1 LSGNEQ
7 AVPGL
12 VGVRSEFNCKQEVAI
27 TTFRTIADKSAPA
40 DMFSTIKA
48 TVETITSVVDAH
60 LKSTKQQQIA
70 IATDDLLPLL
80 AFVLLRAQVP
90 ALPGIVKFLERFAKS
105 YGLATEEG
113 FHLVTLRAALTFL
126 VSSLELPTS
135 SAHDRGRTGAPRPKW
150 SRGKD
155 SRTGRSFGSGGGGSG
170 AAATFHGLGLG
181 SEGNTPLS
189 RSRDNSPG
197 PATSGGARTPGRT
210 SETVR
215 VAKGE
220 SGIRNSWAG
229 TSSVS
234 QVSVAK
240 GGGNSGATSGTATPE
255 RDEFGRRKATA
266 TEDDMGDFLSKLA
279 MGL

>member
-1 LSGNEQ
+1 
-7 AVPGL
+7 
-12 VGVRSEFNCKQEVAI
+12 
-27 TTFRTIADKSAPA
+27 
-40 DMFSTIKA
+40 MFSTIKA

-80 AFVLLRAQVP
+80 AFVLLRSQVP

-126 VSSLELPTS
+126 VSSLERPTS

-150 SRGKD
+150 SPGKD
-155 SRTGRSFGSGGGGSG
+155 SRTGRSFGGGGGGSG

-181 SEGNTPLS
+181 SEGSSPLS

-197 PATSGGARTPGRT
+197 PTSGGGGTGARTPGRT
-210 SETVR
+210 AETAR

-229 TSSVS
+229 TPSVS
-234 QVSVAK
+234 QASVAK
-240 GGGNSGATSGTATPE
+240 GGGSGGAKSGTATPE